1 MLRWYIL
8 YSLIGIYDIPEPCG
22 LGRAGGQG
30 PEAPAP
36 PASLSL
42 GLDWIVTSLMPR
54 LDWLQLTSATA
65 SIMAGSRLVRWEVC
79 GAMPGLPRLTPHAY
93 IPIDSNTGYVRVL
106 VKTEADKEYCKT
118 ECCRH
123 HTGRQ
128 PGSHANERPL

>member
-1 MLRWYIL
+1 MV
-8 YSLIGIYDIPEPCG
+8 YSLIGIYDIPQAEPGG

-30 PEAPAP
+30 QEAPAP

-42 GLDWIVTSLMPR
+42 GLDWIVTTHEPNAATGLV
-54 LDWLQLTSATA
+54 TSATA

-79 GAMPGLPRLTPHAY
+79 GAMPGLPGLTPHAY
-93 IPIDSNTGYVRVL
+93 IPIDSNTGHVRVL
-106 VKTEADKEYCKT
+106 VKTEAVKEYCKT

-128 PGSHANERPL
+128 PASHANEWPL